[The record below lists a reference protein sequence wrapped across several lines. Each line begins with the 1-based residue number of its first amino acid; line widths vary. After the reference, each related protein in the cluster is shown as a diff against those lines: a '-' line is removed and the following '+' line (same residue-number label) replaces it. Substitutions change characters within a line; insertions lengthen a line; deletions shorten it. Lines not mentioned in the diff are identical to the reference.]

1 MDITEKKKS
10 PVGIGGSVS
19 PVFGFVSVAED
30 SSLPQQYD
38 NIPESGCQVEMDKV
52 CLLNTTECVEVV
64 QKFTPKK
71 KFSALLAE
79 SYGRLQMETKQQ
91 RVSEC
96 GSFLEF
102 AHDYVD
108 GKINPQGKLHNANF
122 CRDRLCP
129 MCAWRRS
136 YKIFGQISKIMDYI
150 AQDYAFLFVTLTV
163 PSVKGD
169 KLSETI
175 DRMNDAFIRKFMK
188 YSAIKKAVCGFYRAL
203 EITRQNDK
211 KSKSYGL
218 YHPHFHCVF
227 AVNKSYF
234 KKSGYLKRD
243 EWLHFWQKAY
253 GDESITQVDVRRAY
267 DKRKSDLVQSDAL
280 TSADA
285 VASLSSAVAEI
296 AKYAVKVDED
306 MLLDDEVVK
315 TLSDALYHRRLV
327 SFGGCFKEAYENLG
341 LDDAEDGDLIHV
353 DDNINASLVQ
363 LIVRYGWNC
372 GAYSVIETYLKHSLS
387 SIDISC
393 SEDSEP
399 LKGSYSALNERLK
412 AV

>member
-1 MDITEKKKS
+1 METLEKKKS
-10 PVGIGGSVS
+10 PVGGGGSVS
-19 PVFGFVSVAED
+19 DDAVSFA
-30 SSLPQQYD
+30 YD
-38 NIPESGCQVEMDKV
+38 CGLVNYNHNILEAGCQVEMDKV

-150 AQDYAFLFVTLTV
+150 AQDYTFLFVTLTV

-188 YSAIKKAVCGFYRAL
+188 YSAVKKVVCGFYRAL

-218 YHPHFHCVF
+218 YHPHFHCVL
-227 AVNKSYF
+227 AVCKSYF
-234 KKSGYLKRD
+234 NSRGYLKRD
-243 EWLHFWQKAY
+243 EWLEFWQKAY

-267 DKRKSDLVQSDAL
+267 DKRRSDFVQSDAL

-296 AKYAVKVDED
+296 AKYAVKLDED

-327 SFGGCFKEAYENLG
+327 SFGGCFKEAYEKLG

-372 GAYSVIETYLKHSLS
+372 GAYSVIETYLKHSLP